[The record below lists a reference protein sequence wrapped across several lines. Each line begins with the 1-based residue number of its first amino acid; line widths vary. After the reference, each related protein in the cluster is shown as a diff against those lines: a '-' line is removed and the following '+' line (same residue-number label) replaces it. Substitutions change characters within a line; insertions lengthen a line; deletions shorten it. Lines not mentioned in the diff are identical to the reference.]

1 MLDHAQI
8 LREVMQVYHS
18 SLLGNED
25 EDQIN
30 SGFNQVLDIMVDP
43 VIKLCV
49 ENSEE
54 KARVRP
60 RWDGE
65 VFVLNC
71 LCYLQVWTDG
81 SFFLSAICAVLLTDV
96 FE

>member
-1 MLDHAQI
+1 VLDHAQI

-49 ENSEE
+49 ESSEE

-71 LCYLQVWTDG
+71 LCYLQVSMDEPL
-81 SFFLSAICAVLLTDV
+81 FLSAVCGV
-96 FE
+96 FC

>member
-30 SGFNQVLDIMVDP
+30 SGFNQVLDVMVDP

-49 ENSEE
+49 ESSEE

-71 LCYLQVWTDG
+71 LCYLQVSMDEPL
-81 SFFLSAICAVLLTDV
+81 FLSAECGVLLTC

>member
-8 LREVMQVYHS
+8 LREVMQVYQS
-18 SLLGNED
+18 SLLGDED

-54 KARVRP
+54 KGRVRP
-60 RWDGE
+60 RWDRE

-71 LCYLQVWTDG
+71 LCYLQVWMDCVRFR
-81 SFFLSAICAVLLTDV
+81 SLSLGCAA
-96 FE
+96 